1 MTENS
6 SPQND
11 EETEMKDLQ
20 IDLWIKQQ
28 VIT

>member
-6 SPQND
+6 SPQNDEETGPQND

-20 IDLWIKQQ
+20 IDL
-28 VIT
+28 